1 MSDMP
6 RRFLLRGRAI
16 SAEELEEQKQAA
28 ERRAA
33 LVRQPGEGIHEYV
46 RRVSAGT
53 LQIIRTDELN
63 SLNDRLTTA
72 LMELQ
77 SIQRQVRTVR
87 SEPPQTA
94 MQVAQQAIDRERTLG
109 IRNPPPT
116 TTIPVRLPF
125 DEEERLIVGGP
136 RHGVVMRFDVAQ
148 THYVVRE
155 TRAVDPIEALQRGL
169 TVQQT
174 AMTTN
179 HRYVRMA
186 YTRIILMMYEPLINA
201 SRIAQDRE
209 TQHAM
214 QLAGLR

>member
-1 MSDMP
+1 MSEMSK
-6 RRFLLRGRAI
+6 RFLLRGRAI

-33 LVRQPGEGIHEYV
+33 IVRQPGEGIHEYV
-46 RRVSAGT
+46 RRVSSGM

-87 SEPPQTA
+87 SEPPQTTA
-94 MQVAQQAIDRERTLG
+94 
-109 IRNPPPT
+109 
-116 TTIPVRLPF
+116 IPVRLPF
-125 DEEERLIVGGP
+125 DQEQRLMVGGP
-136 RHGVVMRFDVAQ
+136 RHGVTMSFDVAN
-148 THYVVRE
+148 THHLVRE
-155 TRAVDPIEALQRGL
+155 TLALDPVEALQRGL
-169 TVQQT
+169 TVQQS
-174 AMTTN
+174 AMVTN

-186 YTRIILMMYEPLINA
+186 YTGLILMMYEPLINA
-201 SRIAQDRE
+201 SRAAQDRE

-214 QLAGLR
+214 RLAGLA